1 MQIDVGI
8 LFINRNVDSIYQTD
22 NIMGKSVYF
31 RAFEEED
38 IDSIYD
44 WKNDDELNAMTVGL
58 NRKICRDD
66 VAAWVRS
73 KMPHNP
79 YETFWA
85 ICSIETKKIIGYAQL
100 TQIHY
105 INSSAN
111 FSGIVI
117 GDKNYHSGLPWLET
131 YLFIMEY
138 AFERLGLN
146 RLYGSSILGHKQS
159 NAIGPILFWTREG
172 VARQAVFKNGKF
184 YDMKISSLLKN
195 EYFMHKEKGDYELM
209 AIIKRI
215 KEARKEEKV

>member
-1 MQIDVGI
+1 M
-8 LFINRNVDSIYQTD
+8 N
-22 NIMGKSVYF
+22 KSVFF
-31 RAFEEED
+31 RTFEEED
-38 IDSIYD
+38 IDSIYE
-44 WKNDDELNAMTVGL
+44 WKNDDGLNAMTVGL

-79 YETFWA
+79 YEVYWA
-85 ICSIETKKIIGYAQL
+85 ICSIKTKKIIGYAQL

-117 GDKNYHSGLPWLET
+117 GDKNYHSGLAWVET
-131 YLFIMEY
+131 YLFIMDY

-159 NAIGPILFWTREG
+159 NAIGPILFWVREG
-172 VARQAVFKNGKF
+172 VERQAIFKNGIF
-184 YDMKISSLLKN
+184 YDLAISAILKN
-195 EYFMHKEKGDYELM
+195 DYFLHKENGEYEMSSIL
-209 AIIKRI
+209 KRFRLST
-215 KEARKEEKV
+215 KNNKNN

>member
-1 MQIDVGI
+1 M
-8 LFINRNVDSIYQTD
+8 NKT
-22 NIMGKSVYF
+22 VYF
-31 RAFEEED
+31 RTFEEED

-66 VAAWVRS
+66 VATWVRS

-79 YETFWA
+79 YEIYWA

-117 GDKNYHSGLPWLET
+117 GDENYHSGLPWLET
-131 YLFIMEY
+131 SLFIMEY

-146 RLYGSSILGHKQS
+146 RLYGSSIIGHKQS
-159 NAIGPILFWTREG
+159 NTLGPILFWVKEG
-172 VARQAVFKNGKF
+172 VERQAIFKNGKF
-184 YDMKISSLLKN
+184 YDLQTGSILKN
-195 EYFMHKEKGDYELM
+195 EYFFHKGKGDYEIM

-215 KEARKEEKV
+215 KETRKGQRQ